1 MNKYFTV
8 SSNTET
14 EYTYAV
20 GRIRELERGLLD
32 RVLLEKMIEASD
44 LTASLNI
51 LNESELSTYN
61 FDIYNPENF
70 ENSLNKELLN
80 TYKVIKEISPHP
92 FLYYIF
98 ALNYDFHNLKV
109 LIKSK
114 YLKKIFPKSLSEIGT
129 INIKNLIM
137 AIDEEKFTEIPVS
150 LESAVRKTISEFDK
164 LHDPEIIDLVLDRE
178 KHIIISNILKN
189 IEDPFLKEFIKI
201 NIDFNNII
209 TAIRVKVR
217 QEDIIFLKKVLIDN
231 NGLGLIKFIDMF
243 DSPLSSWDTKFAK
256 TDYEKAVE
264 MGLKA
269 YQRSNSLMEIE
280 RLRDNYILDFVKIG
294 KYITFGIEPLVGFI
308 TAKENDIKNIRIILS
323 GKLNNLSPEKIKERV
338 RDTYV

>member
-61 FDIYNPENF
+61 FDIYNPDNIEY
-70 ENSLNKELLN
+70 SLNKELLN

-150 LESAVRKTISEFDK
+150 LESAVRKTIFEFDK

-189 IEDPFLKEFIKI
+189 IEAPFLKEFIKI

-243 DSPLSSWDTKFAK
+243 DSPLSSWDTIFAK

-294 KYITFGIEPLVGFI
+294 KFITFGIEPLIGFI
-308 TAKENDIKNIRIILS
+308 IAKENDIKNIRIILS
-323 GKLNNLSPEKIKERV
+323 GKLNELPPAKIKERM
-338 RDTYV
+338 RDVYV